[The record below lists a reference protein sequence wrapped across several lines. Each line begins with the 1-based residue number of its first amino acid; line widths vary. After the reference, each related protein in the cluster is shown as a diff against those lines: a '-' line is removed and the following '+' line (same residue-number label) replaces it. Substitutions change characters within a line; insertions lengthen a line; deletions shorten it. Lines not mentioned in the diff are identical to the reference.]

1 MGNGCICFNNICD
14 KEIKVDIYQEENKH
28 PVQMTNL
35 YSIAKYFN
43 EANVKTEKK
52 NIRKILSFKKL
63 KNLNRHN
70 TMGNSKYEL
79 MLKRLLEQKKIER
92 KGPKRRETIRLSNNK
107 FLTKL
112 IKEVIEDKNKKK
124 NNIKEKEKNKNK
136 ENNFQKKESILINFK
151 DKNNDLSK
159 HSVIITNKIFH
170 KKITDNLDDTVLNG
184 ANIVNEINPTSGN
197 NSKINNDE

>member
-124 NNIKEKEKNKNK
+124 NNTKEKEKNKNK

>member
-14 KEIKVDIYQEENKH
+14 KEIKVDIYQEDNKH

-43 EANVKTEKK
+43 DANVKTEKK

>member
-124 NNIKEKEKNKNK
+124 NNIKEKEKNKSK

>member
-14 KEIKVDIYQEENKH
+14 KEIKVDIYQEDNKH

-43 EANVKTEKK
+43 DANVKTEKK

-92 KGPKRRETIRLSNNK
+92 KGPKRRETIRLSNNI

>member
-43 EANVKTEKK
+43 DANVKTEKK

-112 IKEVIEDKNKKK
+112 IKEVIEDKNK
-124 NNIKEKEKNKNK
+124 NK

>member
-124 NNIKEKEKNKNK
+124 NNTKEKEKNKNK

-151 DKNNDLSK
+151 DKSNDLSK

>member
-14 KEIKVDIYQEENKH
+14 KEIKVDIYQEDNKH

-43 EANVKTEKK
+43 DANVKTEKK

-124 NNIKEKEKNKNK
+124 NNIKEKEKNKSK